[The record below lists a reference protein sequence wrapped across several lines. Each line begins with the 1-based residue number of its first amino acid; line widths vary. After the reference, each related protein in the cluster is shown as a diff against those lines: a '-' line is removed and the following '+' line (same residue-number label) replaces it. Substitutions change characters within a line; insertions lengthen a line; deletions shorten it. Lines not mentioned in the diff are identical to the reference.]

1 MSFVLKP
8 FKTAQEGAVPAKSFY
23 GAVDPSLPLKV
34 LKGDPP
40 LKAAFTAGMK
50 DAKAP
55 WSQKQL
61 KGKKLEELT
70 LALAAQMLQF
80 LRMRLVSCFAENINQ
95 NRSKL
100 HPFRVTNQLQRR
112 C

>member
-8 FKTAQEGAVPAKSFY
+8 IKTAKEGAVPAKSFY

-55 WSQKQL
+55 SSQKQL
-61 KGKKLEELT
+61 KEKKIGRT
-70 LALAAQMLQF
+70 YTGYFGCTNVA
-80 LRMRLVSCFAENINQ
+80 VSQDASGILFCRE
-95 NRSKL
+95 
-100 HPFRVTNQLQRR
+100 H
-112 C
+112 

>member
-1 MSFVLKP
+1 M
-8 FKTAQEGAVPAKSFY
+8 
-23 GAVDPSLPLKV
+23 

-112 C
+112 VLENRIVLHLIVLTLLNHLQF